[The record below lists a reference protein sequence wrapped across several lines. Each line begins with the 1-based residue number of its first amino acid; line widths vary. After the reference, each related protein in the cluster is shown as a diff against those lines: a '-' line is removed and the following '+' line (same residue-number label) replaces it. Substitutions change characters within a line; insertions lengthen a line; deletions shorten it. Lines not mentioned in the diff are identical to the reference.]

1 VPLRPGRSEDFTT
14 LLALWAEDVRRGS
27 HDCVPDRAWLRR
39 QLGDFDWETRSRAL
53 EDGTGPIGFVV
64 VLDRPTAAGSVA
76 RLEIVGRS
84 EPARLELLSWGLRFS
99 QAAGAVAA
107 QVWWPRD
114 ADTAELTR
122 LGLSRVRSFWRMDRA
137 DLEEIPRAPLPD
149 QYRLQAGVEPR
160 MAAETFNRAFADHWR
175 FTPVAPEQVPSS
187 FPGGELS
194 LLAVAADGNPAAVV
208 WSTVEQHEA
217 DTRPQPVGLVNV
229 VGTVPGHRRR
239 GLARAL
245 TAEALRRLRD
255 NGAASGSLYVDA
267 LNPTRAYELY
277 RRLGFEVGYVFD
289 VFEVSWA
296 GDPATKSDQTSKVIS

>member
-1 VPLRPGRSEDFTT
+1 VPLRPGRPEDFTT

-39 QLGDFDWETRSRAL
+39 QLGDFDWESRSRVL

-84 EPARLELLSWGLRFS
+84 EPVRLELLHWGLRFS
-99 QAAGAVAA
+99 RAAGAVTA

-122 LGLSRVRSFWRMDRA
+122 VGLSRVRSFWRMDRA
-137 DLEEIPRAPLPD
+137 DLDEIPPAPLPD
-149 QYRLQAGVEPR
+149 DYRLETGIEPR
-160 MAAETFNRAFADHWR
+160 VAADTFNRAFADHWR
-175 FTPVAPEQVPSS
+175 FMPVAADQVPSS

-194 LLAVAADGNPAAVV
+194 LLAVAPDGNPAAVV
-208 WSTVEQHEA
+208 WSSVEQHEA
-217 DTRPQPVGLVNV
+217 DIRRQPVGLVNV
-229 VGTVPGHRRR
+229 VGTVPDHRRQ

-255 NGAASGSLYVDA
+255 SGAASSSLYVDA
-267 LNPTRAYELY
+267 FNPTRAYELY

-296 GDPATKSDQTSKVIS
+296 GDPASKADQTSKVIS

>member
-175 FTPVAPEQVPSS
+175 FASITAGQVPPTSTGS
-187 FPGGELS
+187 ELC
-194 LLAVAADGNPAAVV
+194 LLALAPDGDPAAVV
-208 WSTVEQHEA
+208 WSTVERHEV
-217 DTRPQPVGLVNV
+217 DSRPQPVGLVNV
-229 VGTVPGHRRR
+229 VGTVPDHRRR
-239 GLARAL
+239 GLALAL
-245 TAEALRRLRD
+245 TAEALRRLREQ
-255 NGAASGSLYVDA
+255 GAASASLYVDA

-277 RRLGFEVGYVFD
+277 RRLGFQVAYEFE
-289 VFEVSWA
+289 VFEVSWLGEA
-296 GDPATKSDQTSKVIS
+296 RPAPPQTSNVIS